1 MVRSLGVARAA
12 ALIGVTAEACNTAPT
27 RTERSRKFQGARLR
41 YSRNECTGTRCT
53 RCANTATSRPG
64 TCATSRSWSE
74 RCCRPRRSRRSMP
87 PRAPRRA
94 SAPSGSTWL
103 RGWGAR
109 RGGAGPRRP
118 TPIATSCSC
127 SASSCARWRAGRSP
141 RSRAKCR
148 IRPVTCW
155 SDGPRKRWGPV
166 SRSRISCRCAVPSAC
181 RAAGRAA
188 PSIRGS
194 PGTSSARP
202 ARRQRGGASPSPAA
216 SSCISTPSIRWRGSV
231 RMKRASPKSCA
242 RPSRNCCPSGPRRVS
257 TLLPGVTMGGFVI
270 VLIILVVIV
279 LYGVGAYN
287 GLISLKNQTLNAFKQ
302 IDVQLKRRHD
312 LIPNLVNAV
321 KGAMDFERQTL
332 EAVIQARNQAGSAG
346 ANAGPTAMKQVAAAE
361 NQLSAALSRF
371 NVVVEQY
378 PQLKATA
385 NVGQLQ
391 EELTSTENRIS
402 FARQAYND
410 TATQYNTK
418 QQQFPTNMFAGI
430 AKASAAE
437 LWEIE
442 DQAERAVPQVD
453 LSSKPK
459 A

>member
-1 MVRSLGVARAA
+1 
-12 ALIGVTAEACNTAPT
+12 
-27 RTERSRKFQGARLR
+27 
-41 YSRNECTGTRCT
+41 
-53 RCANTATSRPG
+53 
-64 TCATSRSWSE
+64 
-74 RCCRPRRSRRSMP
+74 
-87 PRAPRRA
+87 
-94 SAPSGSTWL
+94 
-103 RGWGAR
+103 
-109 RGGAGPRRP
+109 
-118 TPIATSCSC
+118 
-127 SASSCARWRAGRSP
+127 
-141 RSRAKCR
+141 
-148 IRPVTCW
+148 
-155 SDGPRKRWGPV
+155 
-166 SRSRISCRCAVPSAC
+166 
-181 RAAGRAA
+181 
-188 PSIRGS
+188 
-194 PGTSSARP
+194 
-202 ARRQRGGASPSPAA
+202 
-216 SSCISTPSIRWRGSV
+216 
-231 RMKRASPKSCA
+231 
-242 RPSRNCCPSGPRRVS
+242 
-257 TLLPGVTMGGFVI
+257 MGGSLI
-270 VLIILVVIV
+270 VLIILAVFV

-332 EAVIQARNQAGSAG
+332 EAVIQARNQAVSAG
-346 ANAGPTAMKQVAAAE
+346 ANAGPAAMKQVAAAE

-418 QQQFPTNMFAGI
+418 QQQFPTNLFAGI
-430 AKASAAE
+430 AKATPAE
-437 LWEIE
+437 PWEIE